1 MEELQACP
9 CCTSKNFKHNI
20 EVKDYYVSQET
31 FSIALCNDCGF
42 QFTNPRPEVDKIGKY
57 YDSVNY
63 ISHHSNNDSL
73 FHKAYRFI
81 RNIMTKKKLNT
92 LRQYVH
98 KESADLSLLDYGAAS
113 GDFLAACQLNNITKV
128 IGIEQDETCRNN
140 AKLNYNLDIKSP
152 KELMDIQ
159 AESVDIITLWHVLE
173 HVHNIDETLLHF
185 HRILDKNGVL
195 AISVPNIISYDSIYY
210 KQFWSAIDV
219 PRHIYHFE
227 PKTIE
232 ILMQRL
238 GFQLMGTMKMPF
250 DSYYISLHSEY
261 YQKRSGIM
269 AIIRAIVIGFISNWK
284 ARKTNNYSSLTYFFK
299 IKKV

>member
-1 MEELQACP
+1 
-9 CCTSKNFKHNI
+9 
-20 EVKDYYVSQET
+20 
-31 FSIALCNDCGF
+31 
-42 QFTNPRPEVDKIGKY
+42 
-57 YDSVNY
+57 
-63 ISHHSNNDSL
+63 
-73 FHKAYRFI
+73 
-81 RNIMTKKKLNT
+81 
-92 LRQYVH
+92 
-98 KESADLSLLDYGAAS
+98 
-113 GDFLAACQLNNITKV
+113 
-128 IGIEQDETCRNN
+128 TCRNN